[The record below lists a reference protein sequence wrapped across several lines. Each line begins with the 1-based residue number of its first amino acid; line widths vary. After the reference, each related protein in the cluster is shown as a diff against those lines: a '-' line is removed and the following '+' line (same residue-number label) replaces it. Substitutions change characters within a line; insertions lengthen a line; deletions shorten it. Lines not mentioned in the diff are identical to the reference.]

1 MSLPDGCMRDAQVPE
16 LYDRVLSLAPPPPQV
31 PFQMHLVQEP
41 PFSDKGSMGATLCR
55 MAEELEVAAVVGS
68 SSMLRHRG
76 GGWGRQCRE
85 AGGCSSGQLLVL
97 RRTIEGGT
105 GGEWRPAGIT
115 EGVIYGSQLH
125 TCRCKIGGDEPS
137 DFQW

>member
-16 LYDRVLSLAPPPPQV
+16 LYDRVLSLAPPPPPLPQV

-55 MAEELEVAAVVGS
+55 MAEELQAAAVVGS
-68 SSMLRHRG
+68 SGMLRHRG
-76 GGWGRQCRE
+76 GGGRQCRE
-85 AGGCSSGQLLVL
+85 AAGCSSGQLLVL

-115 EGVIYGSQLH
+115 EGVIGGS
-125 TCRCKIGGDEPS
+125 
-137 DFQW
+137 